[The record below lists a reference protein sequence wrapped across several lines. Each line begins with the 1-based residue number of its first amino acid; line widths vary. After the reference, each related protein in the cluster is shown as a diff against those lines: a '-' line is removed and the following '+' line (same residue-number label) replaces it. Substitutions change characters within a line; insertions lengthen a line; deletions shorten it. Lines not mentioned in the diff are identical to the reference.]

1 MQYKC
6 MHSGWITFLNGL
18 PAATRAE
25 WTDCR
30 VLHNITYYTIHY
42 ILHYIANFILY
53 CTVDCAL
60 HCIIKHPVVCDI
72 LLCIVL

>member
-18 PAATRAE
+18 PAATRTE

-42 ILHYIANFILY
+42 ILHYASNFILY
-53 CTVDCAL
+53 CTIHCAL
-60 HCIIKHPVVCDI
+60 HCIVKHPVVCDI